1 MSQSHR
7 SAPAEIVDPRAPN
20 AARQWFLRVLRKNI
34 LVTTGARLSAQDAA
48 PL

>member
-7 SAPAEIVDPRAPN
+7 SAPAEDPRAPN
-20 AARQWFLRVLRKNI
+20 AARQWFSRVLRKNI